1 MISIIEHIEFLMT
14 SNDCVVI
21 PGWGALIAQHENAII
36 NAENHH
42 ISKPRRC
49 ISFNASVSHND
60 GLLAQSIVKR
70 DGVSFDEAMREIAA
84 NVQMFRQIAA
94 DGIEI
99 PFGCLGYFKLN
110 DEGNIEFIPFFH
122 SNCNDAYFGL
132 KSRLDIKTINEMQ
145 QEADEAA
152 SAISQQ
158 QAEIE
163 WHDMPSPPSQSS
175 LFRNY
180 MRIAASFIV
189 LIALYCTLSTPI
201 TVDMTRQSMAS
212 ISVPQIKKQPKQ
224 NIKVITAPKVAEK
237 AKQEAIASSDENSG
251 KYYLIISTF
260 KTEAQAKLFVSA
272 HADMNA
278 KIRAKG
284 NTYRIYIDRSDD
296 YCKLAK
302 EIGNLPSEYKEAW
315 ISD

>member
-36 NAENHH
+36 NAEAHR

-60 GLLAQSIVKR
+60 GLLAQSMVKR
-70 DGVSFDEAMREIAA
+70 EGVSYDEAMKEIAA
-84 NVQMFRQIAA
+84 NVQMLRQIAA
-94 DGIEI
+94 SGVEI
-99 PFGCLGYFKLN
+99 PFGSLGYFNLN
-110 DEGNIEFIPFFH
+110 DEGNIEFIPFFRN
-122 SNCNDAYFGL
+122 NCNDAYFGL
-132 KSRLDIKTINEMQ
+132 KSRLDIKTITE
-145 QEADEAA
+145 QEADVAA
-152 SAISQQ
+152 TARLQ
-158 QAEIE
+158 QAETGS
-163 WHDMPSPPSQSS
+163 HDTPSLSTPQTS

-201 TVDMTRQSMAS
+201 AVDMTRQSMAS
-212 ISVPQIKKQPKQ
+212 ISVPEIKKQPKQ
-224 NIKVITAPKVAEK
+224 NIKVITKPKTTEK
-237 AKQEAIASSDENSG
+237 AELEPEVSSDENSG
-251 KYYLIISTF
+251 KYFLIISTF
-260 KTEAQAKLFVSA
+260 KTEAQAKTFVSA
-272 HADMNA
+272 HADLNA
-278 KIRAKG
+278 KIRKKG

-296 YCKLAK
+296 YCKLSK
-302 EIGNLPSEYKEAW
+302 KIGNLPSEYKEAW

>member
-1 MISIIEHIEFLMT
+1 MISIIEHIEFLMA

-21 PGWGALIAQHENAII
+21 PGWGALIAQHENAIV

-84 NVQMFRQIAA
+84 NVQMFWQIAA

-99 PFGCLGYFKLN
+99 PFGSLGYFKLN

-132 KSRLDIKTINEMQ
+132 KPRLDIKTITEMQ
-145 QEADEAA
+145 QDADDAA
-152 SAISQQ
+152 QQ
-158 QAEIE
+158 TATVPTTE
-163 WHDMPSPPSQSS
+163 WHDVPTSPTTTS

-201 TVDMTRQSMAS
+201 PVDMTRQSMAS

-224 NIKVITAPKVAEK
+224 NIKVITAPEVAET
-237 AKQEAIASSDENSG
+237 AKPETVASSDENSG

-272 HADMNA
+272 HTDMNA
-278 KIRAKG
+278 KIRVKG
-284 NTYRIYIDRSDD
+284 KTYRIYIDRSDD

-302 EIGNLPSEYKEAW
+302 EISNLPSKYKEAW